1 MITKINKISRVMVGA
16 ILFTVHCSLFTACDD
31 YIDITPK
38 GSITVDSTAQYY
50 ELIVNPMRSYYP
62 SSFIMLSDNQWAKES
77 DILGYESQS
86 MDAINFT
93 FNEKADRTILPDNNL
108 YENM

>member
-1 MITKINKISRVMVGA
+1 MITKINKTSRAWWIAG
-16 ILFTVHCSLFTACDD
+16 LFSFLVPPSSFLLSSCDS

-62 SSFIMLSDNQWAKES
+62 SSFIMLSDN
-77 DILGYESQS
+77 
-86 MDAINFT
+86 
-93 FNEKADRTILPDNNL
+93 
-108 YENM
+108 